1 MSEYDLLLSKIE
13 TREAVIGIVGLGYVG
28 LPLAIAFVEA
38 GFQVVGFDVSA
49 TVTEGLSNGQ
59 SHIGDVPSEVV
70 GHAVETRLLS
80 ATTDF
85 ARLADAD
92 VVVICVPTPLSKT
105 EDPDLSY
112 VMQATE
118 SLAGVLRRGQ
128 LVVLESTTYP
138 GTTRDLVTPALE
150 ASGLEAGAD
159 FFVAFSPERVDPAN
173 PTWGIANTP
182 KIVGGLTE
190 DCHRLAVALYA
201 DVIDEVVEVSSPE
214 VAELAKILENTFR
227 AVNIGLVNEMAV
239 ISDRLEID
247 VWEVIDAA
255 STKPYGFMRFFP
267 GPGLGGH
274 CIPIDP
280 LFLAWKMKTLQYRTR
295 FIELAAEVNAEMPMY
310 VIRRAAEALNSVRKP
325 VNGSQVLVLGVA
337 YKPDVNDIRESPALD
352 IIALLRQRGAVVEY
366 HDPYVPALE
375 LESGDLQSVELT
387 ADRLRNSDLVMI
399 GTDHG
404 SVDYE
409 FVGRHAS
416 LVVDPRNAMGG
427 AEKAVVYPI
436 AGPPRNGSRRL
447 RGLPTGHD
455 D

>member
-1 MSEYDLLLSKIE
+1 MSEYDSLLSKIE
-13 TREAVIGIVGLGYVG
+13 TREAVVGIVGLGYVG

-38 GFQVVGFDVSA
+38 GFHVLGTDVDPLVVD
-49 TVTEGLSNGQ
+49 GLMAGR
-59 SHIGDVPSEVV
+59 SHIGDVATE
-70 GHAVETRLLS
+70 AVTSSVNSGFLS

-85 ARLADAD
+85 ARLSEVDA
-92 VVVICVPTPLSKT
+92 VIICVPTPLSKT

-118 SLAGVLRRGQ
+118 SVAGVLRKGQ

-150 ASGLEAGAD
+150 ASGLSAGSD

-173 PTWGIANTP
+173 PTWRIGNTP

-190 DCHRLAVALYA
+190 NCHRLAVALYV
-201 DVIDEVVEVSSPE
+201 DVIDQVIEVSSPE
-214 VAELAKILENTFR
+214 VGELAKILENTFR

-239 ISDRLEID
+239 ISDRLGID

-255 STKPYGFMRFFP
+255 ATKPYGFMRFFP

-295 FIELAAEVNAEMPMY
+295 FIELAAEVNSEMPTY
-310 VIRRAAEALNSVRKP
+310 VIRRAAEALNSVQKA
-325 VNGSQVLVLGVA
+325 VNGSRVLVLGVA
-337 YKPDVNDIRESPALD
+337 YKPDVSDTRESPALD
-352 IIALLRQRGAVVEY
+352 ILALLQQRGASVEY
-366 HDPYVPALE
+366 HDPHVPSLE
-375 LESGDLQSVELT
+375 LESGDMISVELT
-387 ADRLRNSDLVMI
+387 ADRLERADLVLI
-399 GTDHG
+399 ATDHD
-404 SVDYE
+404 SIDYG

-416 LVVDPRNAMGG
+416 LVVDPRNAMKT

-436 AGPPRNGSRRL
+436 AGPPRDGARLPNTRHGGHNG
-447 RGLPTGHD
+447 
-455 D
+455 

>member
-1 MSEYDLLLSKIE
+1 MSEYDSLLSKIE
-13 TREAVIGIVGLGYVG
+13 TKSAVIGIVGLGYVG

-38 GFQVVGFDVSA
+38 GFHVLGFDVSA
-49 TVTEGLSNGQ
+49 DVVEGLSSGQ
-59 SHIGDVPSEVV
+59 SHIGDVPSE
-70 GHAVETRLLS
+70 AVERAVEARLLS

-85 ARLADAD
+85 ARLSDSD

-112 VMQATE
+112 VMQATD
-118 SLAGVLRRGQ
+118 SLTGVLRRGQ

-138 GTTRDLVTPALE
+138 GTTRDLVAPALE
-150 ASGLEAGAD
+150 TSGLEAGVD

-173 PTWGIANTP
+173 PTWGVANTP

-201 DVIDEVVEVSSPE
+201 DVIDQVVEVSSPE

-239 ISDRLEID
+239 ISDRLGID

-255 STKPYGFMRFFP
+255 ATKPYGFMRFFP

-325 VNGSQVLVLGVA
+325 VNGSRVLVLGVA
-337 YKPDVNDIRESPALD
+337 YKPDVNDVRESPALD

-366 HDPYVPALE
+366 HDPYVPAVA
-375 LESGDLQSVELT
+375 LESGDLQSVDLSE
-387 ADRLRNSDLVMI
+387 DRLRDSDLVMI
-399 GTDHG
+399 ATDHG
-404 SVDYE
+404 CVDYE

-416 LVVDPRNAMGG
+416 LVVDPRNAMG
-427 AEKAVVYPI
+427 ASEKAVVYPI
-436 AGPPRNGSRRL
+436 AGPPRNGSRKL
-447 RGLPTGHD
+447 RGVRIGHD

>member
-1 MSEYDLLLSKIE
+1 MSEYDSLLSKIE
-13 TREAVIGIVGLGYVG
+13 TKEVIVGIVGLGYVG
-28 LPLAIAFVEA
+28 LPLGMAFVEA
-38 GFQVVGFDVSA
+38 GFQVLGFDVDLQ
-49 TVTEGLSNGQ
+49 VVEGLRSGK
-59 SHIGDVPSEVV
+59 SHIGDVPTA
-70 GHAVETRLLS
+70 AVARAIEKGLLS

-85 ARLADAD
+85 AQLADAD

-118 SLAGVLRRGQ
+118 SLTDVLRKGQ

-138 GTTRDLVTPALE
+138 GTTRDLVAPALE
-150 ASGLEAGAD
+150 ASGLQAGLD

-182 KIVGGLTE
+182 KIVGGLTTN
-190 DCHRLAVALYA
+190 CHRLAVALYA
-201 DVIDEVVEVSSPE
+201 DVIDQVVEVSSPE

-239 ISDRLEID
+239 ISDRLGID

-255 STKPYGFMRFFP
+255 ATKPYGFMRFFP

-280 LFLAWKMKTLQYRTR
+280 LFLSWKMKTLQYRTR
-295 FIELAAEVNAEMPMY
+295 FIELAAEVNAEMPLY
-310 VIRRAAEALNSVRKP
+310 VIRRVAEALNSVRKP
-325 VNGSQVLVLGVA
+325 VNGSRVLILGVA

-352 IIALLRQRGAVVEY
+352 IIALLHQRGAVVEY
-366 HDPYVPALE
+366 HDPHVPSLQ
-375 LESGDLQSVELT
+375 LDSGDLDSVELT
-387 ADRLRNSDLVMI
+387 ADRLEAADLVVI
-399 GTDHG
+399 ATDHCD
-404 SVDYE
+404 VDYE
-409 FVGRHAS
+409 AVGRHAS
-416 LVVDPRNAMGG
+416 LVVDPRNAMAG

-447 RGLPTGHD
+447 RGVPTGHD

>member
-1 MSEYDLLLSKIE
+1 
-13 TREAVIGIVGLGYVG
+13 V
-28 LPLAIAFVEA
+28 
-38 GFQVVGFDVSA
+38 
-49 TVTEGLSNGQ
+49 
-59 SHIGDVPSEVV
+59 
-70 GHAVETRLLS
+70 
-80 ATTDF
+80 
-85 ARLADAD
+85 
-92 VVVICVPTPLSKT
+92 
-105 EDPDLSY
+105 
-112 VMQATE
+112 
-118 SLAGVLRRGQ
+118 
-128 LVVLESTTYP
+128 
-138 GTTRDLVTPALE
+138 
-150 ASGLEAGAD
+150 D

-173 PTWGIANTP
+173 PTWGVANTP

-201 DVIDEVVEVSSPE
+201 DVIDQVVEVSSPE

-239 ISDRLEID
+239 ISDRLGID

-255 STKPYGFMRFFP
+255 ATKPYGFMRFFP

-325 VNGSQVLVLGVA
+325 VNGSRVLVLGVA
-337 YKPDVNDIRESPALD
+337 YKPDVNDVRESPALD

-366 HDPYVPALE
+366 HDPYVPAVA
-375 LESGDLQSVELT
+375 LESGDLQSVDLSE
-387 ADRLRNSDLVMI
+387 DRLRDSDLVMI
-399 GTDHG
+399 ATDH
-404 SVDYE
+404 SCVDYE

-416 LVVDPRNAMGG
+416 LVVDPRNAMG
-427 AEKAVVYPI
+427 ASEKAVVYPI
-436 AGPPRNGSRRL
+436 AGPPRNGSRKL
-447 RGLPTGHD
+447 RGVRIGHD

>member
-1 MSEYDLLLSKIE
+1 MSEYDSLLSKIE
-13 TREAVIGIVGLGYVG
+13 TREAVVGIVGLGYVG
-28 LPLAIAFVEA
+28 LPLSIAFVEA
-38 GFQVVGFDVSA
+38 GFHVLGTDVDPQVVD
-49 TVTEGLSNGQ
+49 GLMAGR
-59 SHIGDVPSEVV
+59 SHIGDVSPESVASSV
-70 GHAVETRLLS
+70 DSGFLS

-85 ARLADAD
+85 ARLSEVDA
-92 VVVICVPTPLSKT
+92 VIICVPTPLSKT

-150 ASGLEAGAD
+150 ASGLKVGSD

-173 PTWGIANTP
+173 PTWRIGNTP

-190 DCHRLAVALYA
+190 SCHRLAVALYV
-201 DVIDEVVEVSSPE
+201 DVIDQVVEVSSPE

-239 ISDRLEID
+239 ISDRLGID

-255 STKPYGFMRFFP
+255 ATKPYGFMRFFP

-295 FIELAAEVNAEMPMY
+295 FIELAAEVNAEMPLY
-310 VIRRAAEALNSVRKP
+310 VIRRAAEALNSVQKA
-325 VNGSQVLVLGVA
+325 VHGSQVLVLGVA
-337 YKPDVNDIRESPALD
+337 YKPDVSDTRESPALD
-352 IIALLRQRGAVVEY
+352 IIALLRQRGAAVEY
-366 HDPYVPALE
+366 HDPHVPSLE
-375 LESGDLQSVELT
+375 LESGDMVSVDLT
-387 ADRLRNSDLVMI
+387 VDRLESADLVLI
-399 GTDHG
+399 ATDH
-404 SVDYE
+404 SDVDYDL
-409 FVGRHAS
+409 VGRHTS
-416 LVVDPRNAMGG
+416 LVVDPRNVMKS
-427 AEKAVVYPI
+427 AEKAALYPI
-436 AGPPRNGSRRL
+436 AGPPRDGSRRT
-447 RGLPTGHD
+447 RGAPGGHD
-455 D
+455 G